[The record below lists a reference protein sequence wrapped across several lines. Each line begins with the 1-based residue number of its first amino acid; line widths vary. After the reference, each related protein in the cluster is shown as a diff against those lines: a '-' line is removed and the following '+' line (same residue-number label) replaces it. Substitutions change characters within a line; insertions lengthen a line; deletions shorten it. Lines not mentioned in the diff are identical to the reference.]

1 MQKLKELVD
10 NKGMD
15 FLNNRIEEVKRMI
28 SNRTSEKNP
37 RYNVAQK
44 EVYIMPGTEVLNKQI
59 ELLFQF
65 WDGKITEEE
74 FHENKLFGISEEV
87 DREAQK
93 DRFY

>member
-1 MQKLKELVD
+1 
-10 NKGMD
+10 
-15 FLNNRIEEVKRMI
+15 
-28 SNRTSEKNP
+28 
-37 RYNVAQK
+37 
-44 EVYIMPGTEVLNKQI
+44 MPETEVLNKQI

>member
-1 MQKLKELVD
+1 
-10 NKGMD
+10 
-15 FLNNRIEEVKRMI
+15 
-28 SNRTSEKNP
+28 
-37 RYNVAQK
+37 
-44 EVYIMPGTEVLNKQI
+44 MPGTEVLNKQI

-65 WDGKITEEE
+65 WDGKITKEE